1 MRKWIIASLAA
12 AAIVG
17 AGGSASVYAA
27 SGDAPATPAMEH
39 RGAGPEIM
47 AAILDAKLAGMKA
60 ALKLT
65 PDQEKAW
72 GPFESAVRA
81 AVKEHGDAM
90 RAMREREGK
99 GEHLSPIDRIN
110 EISDRLAKASSEI
123 KQVADAAKP
132 LYDSLDDLQ
141 KREFGPLLRML
152 HEGMGHHGDMMEHG
166 GAGMMTHGGGDD

>member
-1 MRKWIIASLAA
+1 MRKWIIASLTAA
-12 AAIVG
+12 SIVG
-17 AGGSASVYAA
+17 AGGFASVYAA
-27 SGDAPATPAMEH
+27 PGDAPATPGMEH
-39 RGAGPEIM
+39 SGPASEVM

-81 AVKEHGDAM
+81 AVKEQGDAM

-123 KQVADAAKP
+123 KQVGDAAKP

-141 KREFGPLLRML
+141 KREFGPLLRFL
-152 HEGMGHHGDMMEHG
+152 HEGMGRHGGMMEHDGEG
-166 GAGMMTHGGGDD
+166 GEPR

>member
-1 MRKWIIASLAA
+1 MRKSILASLAA

-17 AGGSASVYAA
+17 AGGFAPVYAA
-27 SGDAPATPAMEH
+27 PGDAPATPGTEQ
-39 RGAGPEIM
+39 RGPGPEIM
-47 AAILDAKLAGMKA
+47 GAILDAKLAGMKA

-72 GPFESAVRA
+72 EPFESAVRA
-81 AVKEHGDAM
+81 AVKEHRGAM
-90 RAMREREGK
+90 RAMREREEK

-123 KQVADAAKP
+123 KLVGEAAKP

-152 HEGMGHHGDMMEHG
+152 HEGMGHRG
-166 GAGMMTHGGGDD
+166 GATTEHDGEGGEAR